1 MSVKERHFSNNLISP
16 VVMFRSFERPNL
28 LLKFNQFKAWW
39 IISMHQSY
47 KSECIKL
54 RRIFYRTFNT
64 RSAKSCSKF
73 PRVFWKFVK
82 NCYFL
87 EWKIQKI
94 ATLRFDRSCKCYIFC
109 SIVLCKWI
117 TRVIYLDT
125 MKTLCF
131 YQQFPKYL
139 LNKIFMK

>member
-1 MSVKERHFSNNLISP
+1 MSVKERHFSNNLTSP

-94 ATLRFDRSCKCYIFC
+94 ATLRFIW
-109 SIVLCKWI
+109 SIVQMLHILFHCSLQMDYVSDLSRHYENFVFLSAI
-117 TRVIYLDT
+117 S
-125 MKTLCF
+125 
-131 YQQFPKYL
+131 Q
-139 LNKIFMK
+139 IFIE